1 MMLSFS
7 IRCVSFSLAVSL
19 NKHRKEGGQW
29 TRTHIAGAR
38 ASKFVP
44 DFWLETNIV
53 RKWAME
59 RENKGPQQKEY
70 EKKKYWKETTRH
82 TTMHLLFFSGIKW
95 SRHWT
100 LFFYLIVSSACGSS
114 STLVTRHQWL
124 VECAKLFDSLILSFS
139 FGMGYNGCVCR
150 EWIWIRNELQVIFCS
165 HWFRVRFVELLE
177 RRVFAVFGQ
186 RSCRR

>member
-1 MMLSFS
+1 MRHTERREMCGSHNNKWAQSTQECTAHNEKRIICLNWIHLMMLSFS

-70 EKKKYWKETTRH
+70 EKKNT
-82 TTMHLLFFSGIKW
+82 
-95 SRHWT
+95 
-100 LFFYLIVSSACGSS
+100 
-114 STLVTRHQWL
+114 
-124 VECAKLFDSLILSFS
+124 
-139 FGMGYNGCVCR
+139 
-150 EWIWIRNELQVIFCS
+150 
-165 HWFRVRFVELLE
+165 E
-177 RRVFAVFGQ
+177 RRPRGT
-186 RSCRR
+186 RRCICFFFRESNEADTERCFFISLCHRRVGPVLRWWPDTND